1 MTPSPAIPH
10 NNESKMKLYEMF
22 SQKQLAPPPNLTHPA
37 VSNGAANTTSS
48 RDPNHSE
55 LLYTNKLTLFNPIDL
70 FSFHNS
76 FQSSDLFSTKVEQM
90 LIELDRLLK
99 QSGNLPF
106 SLLPPHHDII
116 LVMRQIPLLI
126 NQSAQT
132 TLLRSVVEKVVFQL
146 YQSTTGLSIEVYCRF
161 LQTLIEL
168 SPSISKETLSWILY
182 SEDEV
187 RQTSYIQACK
197 LISISSENTTFGLL
211 LLS

>member
-1 MTPSPAIPH
+1 MH
-10 NNESKMKLYEMF
+10 C
-22 SQKQLAPPPNLTHPA
+22 
-37 VSNGAANTTSS
+37 
-48 RDPNHSE
+48 
-55 LLYTNKLTLFNPIDL
+55 TNKLTLSNSIDL

-76 FQSSDLFSTKVEQM
+76 FQANDLFSTKVEQM

-187 RQTSYIQACK
+187 RRISYIHTCK
-197 LISISSENTTFGLL
+197 LISISSENTMFGSLL
-211 LLS
+211 LL